1 MKRKVVVTGIG
12 AVTPAGNNAR
22 EFCESLRQAK
32 DGAAAIT
39 RFDAENFP
47 VKTACEVKNF
57 TLDAQTDPFVQFGVK
72 AADEALKDS
81 GLDAGS
87 VDPYRF
93 GLAVSSSKGG
103 MTSLE
108 KGDFQNYPP
117 DLLNSH
123 LSARYQSK
131 GPMQCVIAAC
141 STGTYALM
149 EAARWI
155 EQGDAD
161 FVLAGASDASVTKLM
176 LAGYSQLGVY
186 SKNGMCPYD
195 SRRSG
200 FLVGEGAGVAA
211 LELESQAKARGAK
224 IYGEIAGYCMTQDAY
239 RTTAFDPESDELC
252 YLLRQLL
259 KKADVKAS
267 DIQYFNTH
275 GTSTRE
281 GDLYETEQIKKAFG
295 RDAYGI
301 AYSSTKSMLGHMLGA
316 SGAVEFIA
324 CLLAMKESFV
334 PPTLHYK
341 EPDPGCDLDY
351 TPNKAVPKK
360 IDLACSISMGFG
372 GHMGGILVKK
382 RG

>member
-22 EFCESLRQAK
+22 EFCDSLRQAK
-32 DGAAAIT
+32 DGAAGIT
-39 RFDAENFP
+39 RFDAADFP
-47 VKTACEVKNF
+47 VKKACEVKNF
-57 TLDAQTDPFVQFGVK
+57 PLNGDTDPFIQFGLK
-72 AADEALKDS
+72 AADEALGDS
-81 GLDAGS
+81 GLDARAM
-87 VDPYRF
+87 DPYRF

-103 MTSLE
+103 MTSFE
-108 KGDFQNYPP
+108 KGDFQNYSP
-117 DLLNSH
+117 DKLNSH
-123 LSARYQSK
+123 LAARYQSK
-131 GPMQCVIAAC
+131 GPMQCVVAAC
-141 STGTYALM
+141 STGTYAVM

-176 LAGYSQLGVY
+176 LGGYYQMGVY

-211 LELESQAKARGAK
+211 LELESQAKARGAR

-239 RTTAFDPESDELC
+239 RVTAFDPESDELC
-252 YLLRQLL
+252 YLLKQLL
-259 KKADVKAS
+259 KKADCQPS

-295 RDAYGI
+295 RAAYHI

-351 TPNKAVPKK
+351 TPNQSVPKK

-372 GHMGGILVKK
+372 GHMGGILIK
-382 RG
+382 RQG